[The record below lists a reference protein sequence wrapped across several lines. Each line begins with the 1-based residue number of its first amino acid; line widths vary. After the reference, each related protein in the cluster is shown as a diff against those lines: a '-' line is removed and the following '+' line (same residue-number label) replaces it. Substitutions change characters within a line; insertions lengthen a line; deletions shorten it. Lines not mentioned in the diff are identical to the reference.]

1 MQDWTAYDKDDVA
14 AGLQDFL
21 ICVEMFVAALAHAY
35 AFPPRDYMDPTH
47 PKSSFLK
54 SVKIMFD
61 VRDVVDDVQYAVDDT
76 VSSTLPHAAVCCFF
90 LKLSFDEIR
99 RERHYLLGASC
110 GCAAFSSDHAF
121 NRNSAQGHPS
131 GWSCT

>member
-1 MQDWTAYDKDDVA
+1 MLCHLIAISLRQEWTTYDMDNVA

-47 PKSSFLK
+47 PKTSFLE
-54 SVKIMFD
+54 SIRIMFD

-76 VSSTLPHAAVCCFF
+76 VS
-90 LKLSFDEIR
+90 
-99 RERHYLLGASC
+99 
-110 GCAAFSSDHAF
+110 
-121 NRNSAQGHPS
+121 HPLA
-131 GWSCT
+131 TPPP